1 MISKIDNSE
10 QAFYGV
16 AEKLHDALPRPHVIQ
31 DVLGFVRDRA
41 KCVSTPLKATTF
53 PQKVSFSARTF
64 PEMCE
69 KRNRVSESVF
79 AECPYELWRVLS
91 RNSSWIFRDF
101 RFPGMLMLTKSRATS
116 LAGRFDE
123 FNFKNVG
130 AFARAGDRTFALLT
144 L

>member
-1 MISKIDNSE
+1 MISKIDNSG

-16 AEKLHDALPRPHVIQ
+16 AAKHDALPRPHVIQ
-31 DVLGFVRDRA
+31 DVLGFVRARA

-53 PQKVSFSARTF
+53 PQKVSFSARTS

-101 RFPGMLMLTKSRATS
+101 RFPGMLMLTKSRTS
-116 LAGRFDE
+116 LAERFDE